1 MFNITKNIFQW
12 NIIIFLNNKI
22 FTDDISN
29 QAEESHNIEHHMIT
43 QSATATF
50 IELMEFLDTVNTNII
65 W

>member
-29 QAEESHNIEHHMIT
+29 QAEESHNIEHLMIT
-43 QSATATF
+43 LPATATF
-50 IELMEFLDTVNTNII
+50 IELIDVLDTVKTQT
-65 W
+65 

>member
-43 QSATATF
+43 LTVTASF
-50 IELMEFLDTVNTNII
+50 IELIEFLDTVNTNII

>member
-43 QSATATF
+43 VSATATF